1 MTELFG
7 PDVEVARVA
16 QVARVLVV
24 VAAAKGERLDVVDHC
39 GNPRTACLST
49 ALA

>member
-7 PDVEVARVA
+7 RHVEVARVA

-24 VAAAKGERLDVVDHC
+24 VAATKGERFDVVDH
-39 GNPRTACLST
+39 GSNPRTACLST

>member
-1 MTELFG
+1 MTELLG
-7 PDVEVARVA
+7 CDLEVARVA

-24 VAAAKGERLDVVDHC
+24 VAAAQRERVGVVDDG
-39 GNPRTACLST
+39 GNTRTACLGA